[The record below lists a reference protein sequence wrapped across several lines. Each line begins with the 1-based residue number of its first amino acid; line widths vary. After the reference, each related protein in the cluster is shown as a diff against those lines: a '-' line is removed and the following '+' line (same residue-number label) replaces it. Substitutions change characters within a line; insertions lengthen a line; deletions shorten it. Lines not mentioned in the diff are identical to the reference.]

1 MDLPAGSLLLPLR
14 GSPAWEQTPFPAAG
28 RGRCLPGRGGQSP
41 PSESM
46 SGGCPTAPGVKG
58 LTRPSRC
65 SRSDLWESRG
75 DVHCCAEEVFLS
87 HLASGATRGAGGVN
101 PGTPLQLLLLTSIH
115 RCPGHV
121 LDECLACPQFIL
133 KSTFAD
139 ART

>member
-1 MDLPAGSLLLPLR
+1 M
-14 GSPAWEQTPFPAAG
+14 SPGTWRPE
-28 RGRCLPGRGGQSP
+28 P
-41 PSESM
+41 PEREHVWRM
-46 SGGCPTAPGVKG
+46 PHRPRAEG
-58 LTRPSRC
+58 LTLPSRC
-65 SRSDLWESRG
+65 SRSDFWESRG